1 MHDIDVCLF
10 EQVLFITDLIKNFGL
25 KLVNSIKRSLNFPT
39 VCIMLLFSFLVLSI
53 CWFRDANVV
62 Y

>member
-25 KLVNSIKRSLNFPT
+25 KLVNSIKRGLNFPT

>member
-25 KLVNSIKRSLNFPT
+25 KLVNSIKQGLNFPT

-53 CWFRDANVV
+53 CWCRDANVV